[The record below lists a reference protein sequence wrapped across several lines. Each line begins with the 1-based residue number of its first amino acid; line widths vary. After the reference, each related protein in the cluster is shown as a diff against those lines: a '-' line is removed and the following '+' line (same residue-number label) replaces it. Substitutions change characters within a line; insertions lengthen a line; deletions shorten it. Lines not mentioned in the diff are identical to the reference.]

1 MVLFRRFLTDL
12 DVAYVD
18 APTITALVEKNFVH
32 FNEGMLRK
40 MIDQAL
46 KDRQKNMV
54 NGVADEM
61 VLGEWG
67 EIMDAVRE
75 TTLLRQE
82 ACEENFKRL
91 AGIGN
96 DQGPEEATKE
106 IGRLFRA
113 GMIDYLFKE
122 ILKDTIDMCKKHRA
136 KENQTMFE
144 YFDNVVVQLEDRAK
158 ALRQQIQAARKAT
171 APASAPASTPAA
183 EMKEKAAAP
192 PPPPVP
198 APEPLLA
205 PAPAPARAA
214 PAPAPAPA
222 PAAAPAPAPAP
233 AAPTPAIAT
242 ATATATAR
250 AST

>member
-75 TTLLRQE
+75 TTW
-82 ACEENFKRL
+82 L
-91 AGIGN
+91 ASGKTWC
-96 DQGPEEATKE
+96 ATSRCNLVQ
-106 IGRLFRA
+106 IALMTRP
-113 GMIDYLFKE
+113 
-122 ILKDTIDMCKKHRA
+122 LK
-136 KENQTMFE
+136 
-144 YFDNVVVQLEDRAK
+144 V
-158 ALRQQIQAARKAT
+158 
-171 APASAPASTPAA
+171 
-183 EMKEKAAAP
+183 
-192 PPPPVP
+192 
-198 APEPLLA
+198 
-205 PAPAPARAA
+205 
-214 PAPAPAPA
+214 
-222 PAAAPAPAPAP
+222 
-233 AAPTPAIAT
+233 
-242 ATATATAR
+242 
-250 AST
+250 